1 MAIKP
6 RKLDVATAAD
16 RAATAEATG
25 GQPMLEFS
33 GGSTPY
39 IDYQSIDTL
48 LSLQHPRSGVH
59 DEMTFY
65 VSGQVM
71 ELLFKLA
78 VGEVRACQ
86 AHLERDEF
94 GLAFKLLHRVKRI
107 EGLLTSLWPVLDT
120 LTPND
125 FNAFRDYLGT
135 SSGFQSYMYRA
146 FEFVLGNKNAVTL
159 KPHRNVPHVYPDLVE
174 TFESP
179 SLWDTANRL
188 LSRHGYDID
197 DAYLQRDVTEA
208 YEPNASVEAA
218 WLSIYETGDVE
229 DKLYQLGE
237 HLMAVAAGF
246 TTWRMQHLVTVERI
260 LGFKPGTGGT
270 SGVSWL
276 RSIINHRFFPELW
289 NLRSSLR

>member
-1 MAIKP
+1 MEIQP
-6 RKLDVATAAD
+6 RKLDIATAAE
-16 RAATAEATG
+16 RAAVAEATG
-25 GQPMLEFS
+25 GKPMLEFN

-48 LSLQHPRSGVH
+48 LSLQHPRSDVH
-59 DEMTFY
+59 HEMTFY

-78 VGEVRACQ
+78 VGEVRAAQ

-94 GLAFKLLHRVKRI
+94 GAAFKLLHRVKRI
-107 EGLLTSLWPVLDT
+107 EGLLTGLWPVIDT

-146 FEFVLGNKNAVTL
+146 LEFVLGNKNAHML
-159 KPHRNVPHVYPDLVE
+159 KPHKGVPHVYPDLLA
-174 TFESP
+174 TFEAP
-179 SLWDTANRL
+179 SIWDTANRL
-188 LSRHGYDID
+188 LARHGYEID
-197 DAYLQRDVTEA
+197 EAYLQRDVTEE
-208 YEPNASVEAA
+208 YKPNASVEAA
-218 WLSIYETGDVE
+218 WLSIYKKGDVD

-237 HLMAVAAGF
+237 HLMAVAAAF

-270 SGVSWL
+270 SGVAWL

-289 NLRSSLR
+289 DLRSSM